1 MNQNAIL
8 GKSILTK
15 KVIIFDLLALLAIYL
30 VPVFSHKLS
39 LPVYYIEPM
48 RMAIVFSIIYANFNN
63 SLLIAITLPFFSFL
77 VSAHPV
83 LAKTVLIATEL
94 AMNVVLFYWF
104 SKLIKNDTLS
114 LAISILLSKF
124 YYYGIKYI
132 LISSAVLGGT
142 LISTP
147 IQVQVIM
154 TGIFIGLFFIVKKYS
169 SEVNK

>member
-8 GKSILTK
+8 GKSIFTK
-15 KVIIFDLLALLAIYL
+15 KVLIFDLLALLAIYL
-30 VPVFSHKLS
+30 VPVFSHTLA

-48 RMAIVFSIIYANFNN
+48 RMAIVFSIIFANFHN

-104 SKLIKNDTLS
+104 AKLIKNDTLS
-114 LAISILLSKF
+114 LAISILLSKI

-147 IQVQVIM
+147 ILVQVIM
-154 TGIFIGLFFIVKKYS
+154 TGIFIGLFFVVKKYFLN
-169 SEVNK
+169 ENE